1 MKKITV
7 AMLLCLISH
16 QFLSASDDSTSHLK
30 ISIIIPCSYKHAE
43 FLYPLL
49 KMYTKQTV
57 LPYEVIISLSE
68 FHKAPLAAIKKIQ
81 YSRWPF
87 RLRLLLSEY
96 KQYAGTN
103 RNIACECATGDV
115 FVCQDSDDIP
125 HPQRV
130 EIIKYFFEHYDIDHL
145 MHLYKFGEDLDHF
158 PLLNRQHIDFSYNT
172 DFENAWKENPEIHN
186 GCPAITRAAFE
197 KIQWHNEAHRE
208 DTDFNR
214 DAYRSFNRCMII
226 NAPLYIY
233 RSELSTWVAG
243 ARFHPSLHTYWDD
256 LYDTFLLGYS
266 KESKQGTQQT
276 SDDNA

>member
-103 RNIACECATGDV
+103 ITIACECATGDV
-115 FVCQDSDDIP
+115 FVCQDADDIP

-130 EIIKYFFEHYDIDHL
+130 EIIRYLFEHYKIDHL
-145 MHLYKFGEDLDHF
+145 MHLFKAEEDVDHF
-158 PLLNRQHIDFSYNT
+158 PVLEQQHIDFDYEK
-172 DFENAWKENPEIHN
+172 DFDITLNHTPGFTN
-186 GCPAITRAAFE
+186 GCPAIRKALFE
-197 KIQWHNEAHRE
+197 KIQWPNGGKRE
-208 DTDFNR
+208 DTQFNR
-214 DAYRSFNRCMII
+214 DVYRSFDHCMVIK
-226 NAPLYIY
+226 APLYVY
-233 RSELSTWVAG
+233 RNELSTWKIG
-243 ARFHPSLHTYWDD
+243 TRSRTPSNLYWEN
-256 LYDTFLLGYS
+256 LYDAFLAEYH
-266 KESKQGTQQT
+266 Q
-276 SDDNA
+276 N